1 MKLVITVLD
10 TTGIQPYIFG
20 SNKLREN
27 IGASHLVKQATDDWA
42 KEALET
48 LAQNHGKIIYFPD
61 LDNVSADQKPHIE
74 DGELIAE
81 LIYAGG
87 GNTVLL
93 FSELHYA
100 KEFTQILSKRILK
113 DAHGINLIAVHREN
127 FDWHTE
133 SLYEA
138 IEYLMKNDL
147 DQKKQEQIPS
157 SPLLG
162 LGVTADCKST
172 RLVAVDTSDREEYGM
187 PKDSAAYLI
196 SKAIGA
202 KLKAVKPAN
211 DLLEDF
217 IFDPQK
223 PKRYGIPLDVDEM
236 GRSEGESSYIAV
248 VHADGN
254 NMGKRFQEFGKNK
267 PNRQYIID
275 MRCLSHTVNMAGK
288 NALKELGKAI
298 IDRLDREV
306 LQDKLNIK
314 GKKLPFRP
322 LVYGGDDVTFVCDGR
337 LGLELAALYL
347 EEFAKQ
353 IVADGKPLTACA
365 GVCIVK
371 THYPFARA
379 YELSEALCRNAKQY
393 LKKAKK
399 KDGSALDWHLAASG
413 LIGSIGE
420 IRERE
425 YKVPNGDLTMR
436 PLLMDDTDRYE
447 WRTWQGFKKIVES
460 FKTSKWQDKDGKHIT
475 VNRNK
480 IIALREVLRKGS
492 DATREFLSAYQI
504 SNLPIYHSD
513 RDVNNLAG
521 AGWLDGEC
529 GYFDAIEAM
538 EFYVSLQEEVNE

>member
-1 MKLVITVLD
+1 MKLVITILD

-48 LAQNHGKIIYFPD
+48 LAQNHGKTIYFPD

-93 FSELHYA
+93 FSELQYA

-147 DQKKQEQIPS
+147 DRKKQEQIPS

-202 KLKAVKPAN
+202 KLKAVKSAN

-275 MRCLSHTVNMAGK
+275 MRRLSHTVNMAGK
-288 NALKELGKAI
+288 NALKELGKTI

-306 LQDKLNIK
+306 LQDKLHIN

-379 YELSEALCRNAKQY
+379 YKLSEALCKNAKQY

-413 LIGSIGE
+413 LIGKIGE

-436 PLLMDDTDRYE
+436 PLLMDDGDLYE

-460 FKTSKWQDKDGKHIT
+460 FKTGNWQDEVGKDIR

-492 DATREFLSAYQI
+492 DATREFLTAYQI

-513 RDVNNLAG
+513 RDVNNLAV